1 MEIIERPVIPYLLYR
16 WFGIETKSYK
26 AYWKCYCN
34 SIQKDLEESRTN
46 PH

>member
-1 MEIIERPVIPYLLYR
+1 MKTVRRPLLSHLLYKY
-16 WFGIETKSYK
+16 FGIETKSYK

-34 SIQKDLEESRTN
+34 SIQKDLEESRIN